1 MTLTKISMPDALRIE
16 KVRREGVEIGDLLKH
31 DDFASLGS
39 ELETVFRDGYQV
51 KFLTINGAKNLLRIK
66 FDQEADLDYTETENG
81 LSGISMDEAQVEAL
95 RPILSDNCRLEQ
107 ETGGSYQIIW
117 AD

>member
-1 MTLTKISMPDALRIE
+1 MTLTKISMPLAIRIE
-16 KVRREGVEIGDLLKH
+16 TVRRRGAEIGDLLGS
-31 DDFASLGS
+31 DEFASLGS
-39 ELETVFRDGYQV
+39 DLESVFRDGYQV
-51 KFLTINGAKNLLRIK
+51 KFLTINGAKNLLRLK
-66 FDQEADLDYTETENG
+66 FDQEADLDYTETERG
-81 LSGISMDEAQVEAL
+81 LSGISVDEAQVEAL